1 MIKKKCPFMCLRGNI
16 VHFHVFVPLF
26 ASFYP
31 AF

>member
-1 MIKKKCPFMCLRGNI
+1 MIKKKCPFMCLQANI